1 MKGKRER
8 ERETQR
14 KGETEGELKEG
25 EGGAASWD
33 ERRGL

>member
-14 KGETEGELKEG
+14 KEETEGELKEG
-25 EGGAASWD
+25 ERSSLLG
-33 ERRGL
+33 